1 MVATVVLSIIG
12 TLFVLMGFLII
23 KFKLANLIA
32 GYDPSLVKNSAG
44 LASWMGKCAIG
55 TGLSALG
62 IAVLNYLFL
71 SAKSDMFSFVAFMV
85 LSMISG
91 VVALAGA
98 QKYYK

>member
-1 MVATVVLSIIG
+1 MVATVVLLIIG
-12 TLFVLMGFLII
+12 TLFVLMGFFII

-32 GYDPSLVKNSAG
+32 GYDPGQVKDSDG
-44 LASWMGKCAIG
+44 LATWMGKCAIG
-55 TGLSALG
+55 TGVSALG

-71 SAKSDMFSFVAFMV
+71 SASSDIFSFVAFMV

-98 QKYYK
+98 QTYYK